1 MGLTAKER
9 INEVE
14 DRSEEV
20 NQTVT
25 EKQRNKIWKRLKEM
39 RNRVMKSN
47 ISDKTFINKRLEA
60 IFEDLMTKNSL
71 ERPQSPDSRTSQDKL
86 KRKTS

>member
-20 NQTVT
+20 NQNVT
-25 EKQRNKIWKRLKEM
+25 QRNTKINMKE
-39 RNRVMKSN
+39 VKGH
-47 ISDKTFINKRLEA
+47 E
-60 IFEDLMTKNSL
+60 E
-71 ERPQSPDSRTSQDKL
+71 
-86 KRKTS
+86 